1 MRHVRT
7 AIAATLA
14 TSLLALTP
22 TQQATAHRSGTES
35 DPGVITAWNQI
46 GLATIAADN
55 ATMPPRKQPIEV
67 YLYLAFM
74 HAAMYNAVVGI
85 EGRYKPYRFHAHAPR
100 HASSEAAAVAAAHR
114 ILVTYSPEQKDAL
127 DLKYDASLEAIPDG
141 KAETRGVAYG
151 ERAAAKMIA
160 QRADDGR
167 YAPIFFEKPAAPGI
181 WRPTPTPETGAPF
194 SAPWLGYVKPLL
206 IRSGDQFDPGP
217 APALTS
223 DRYTQDFNEVKSLGK
238 ADSTTRTAEQT
249 ETARFYAG
257 NPALQFTLGLVD
269 QAEKR
274 DLDIVESARLFA
286 AVHMTIADA
295 SIAIWWTKHHY
306 GVWRPITAIRM
317 ADTDGN
323 PDTTFDPAVDPAWN
337 SVIPSPPYPDYVSG
351 YNGVMG
357 AYSQALEEAL
367 KTEQLDLT
375 LTSSVFPAPD
385 PRHTRTYDTGRQ
397 VRQEVI
403 DARVWLG
410 IHFRF
415 ADTAAATMGQQIA
428 RYALDHNFQ
437 PVRKHH
443 HH

>member
-1 MRHVRT
+1 
-7 AIAATLA
+7 
-14 TSLLALTP
+14 
-22 TQQATAHRSGTES
+22 
-35 DPGVITAWNQI
+35 
-46 GLATIAADN
+46 
-55 ATMPPRKQPIEV
+55 
-67 YLYLAFM
+67 
-74 HAAMYNAVVGI
+74 
-85 EGRYKPYRFHAHAPR
+85 
-100 HASSEAAAVAAAHR
+100 
-114 ILVTYSPEQKDAL
+114 
-127 DLKYDASLEAIPDG
+127 
-141 KAETRGVAYG
+141 
-151 ERAAAKMIA
+151 MIA

-167 YAPIFFEKPAAPGI
+167 YAPILFEKPAAPGI

-223 DRYTQDFNEVKSLGK
+223 DQYTQDFNEVKSLGK
-238 ADSTTRTAEQT
+238 SDSTTRTAEQT

-257 NPALQFTLGLVD
+257 NPGLQFSLGLVD
-269 QAEKR
+269 QADKR
-274 DLDIVESARLFA
+274 DLDIVDAARLFA
-286 AVHMTIADA
+286 AVHMTLADA

-323 PDTTFDPAVDPAWN
+323 PDTTFDPAVDPTWN
-337 SVIPSPPYPDYVSG
+337 SLIPSPPYPDYVSG

-367 KTEQLDLT
+367 KTEHLDLT
-375 LTSSVFPAPD
+375 LISTVFPAPD
-385 PRHTRTYDTGRQ
+385 PRHTRSYDTGGQ

-403 DARVWLG
+403 NARVWLG

-415 ADTAAATMGQQIA
+415 ADTAAATMGQQVA

-437 PVRKHH
+437 PVRRHH